1 VSDIIATLGATR
13 SGAPRGGCQT
23 AQVRQR
29 PTPTTGQAIMF
40 TAVAAGW
47 FVLFLINLI
56 GFALD
61 GGWWLRTIFSGLFL
75 IAATALAVALWR
87 RRAKPPAGT
96 T

>member
-1 VSDIIATLGATR
+1 
-13 SGAPRGGCQT
+13 
-23 AQVRQR
+23 
-29 PTPTTGQAIMF
+29 MF

-75 IAATALAVALWR
+75 VAATALAVALWR
-87 RRAKPPAGT
+87 RRAKPPA
-96 T
+96 